1 MIWRKNVDCTY
12 EFSVQMHLTVS
23 LVLLFYRGAVGR
35 SVLQDIYYGWRTR
48 GCGKSTDRPGR
59 QPLVGTPGMY
69 LHPTQYTHNVHTLF
83 TDKK

>member
-23 LVLLFYRGAVGR
+23 LVPSFYRGAVGR

-59 QPLVGTPGMY
+59 QPLVGTPG
-69 LHPTQYTHNVHTLF
+69 TQYTHNVHTLF